1 MREID
6 EGVVGQKSYLWCK
19 HGRRKGLCGHHHQIK
34 MHHGMDHSQAERGT
48 VAPFSFIR
56 YAVRLPGSAMQC
68 SAVLCCAVLCCA
80 VPWHVHH
87 ASVTSRRRQT
97 DAPRLKGESSSLT
110 GVLFRTEVDH
120 GCRGWRWALTST
132 VRHPH
137 MNSPCRHHHTSGRPG
152 GLNDPLPPAQSVPWA
167 CRWLSVPVAQYR
179 PPPLIGRI
187 VEMQRPMCA
196 SPPAMATK
204 REKRESVSPSHSFS
218 TLLEEHPEEDWVFL
232 HTRVQVRRVGVRL

>member
-6 EGVVGQKSYLWCK
+6 EGVVGQKSYLCCK
-19 HGRRKGLCGHHHQIK
+19 HGRRKGLCGHHHQDASWACII
-34 MHHGMDHSQAERGT
+34 HRQADRQRDGGPLFFHP
-48 VAPFSFIR
+48 VCRPFAWLSD
-56 YAVRLPGSAMQC
+56 AMRC
-68 SAVLCCAVLCCA
+68 DAVLCSV

-97 DAPRLKGESSSLT
+97 DASSLT

-179 PPPLIGRI
+179 PPPLIGCI
-187 VEMQRPMCA
+187 VEMQRPICA

-218 TLLEEHPEEDWVFL
+218 TLLEEHPEEDWVFGI
-232 HTRVQVRRVGVRL
+232 RGSRCAVWE